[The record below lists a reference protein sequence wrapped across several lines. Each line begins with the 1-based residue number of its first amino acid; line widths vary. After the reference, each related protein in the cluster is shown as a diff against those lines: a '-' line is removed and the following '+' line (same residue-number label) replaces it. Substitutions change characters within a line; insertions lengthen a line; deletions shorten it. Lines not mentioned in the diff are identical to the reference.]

1 MKELIQ
7 IIQQVK
13 ELQKSE
19 RKFVLATVVQ
29 VDGSAY
35 RRPGAR
41 MLISEEGD
49 WWGGISGGCLEGDI
63 LKKAQLALY
72 SQEYKS
78 ITYDTREEDPF
89 ALGIGLGCQ
98 GVIEIHINPFQD
110 QINQLV
116 TALEDH
122 IQGNVAHTLSISYA
136 GDFQISL
143 EEAAE
148 SHASKWAEDT
158 FIEYLP
164 APMTVWLFGN
174 QFDSH
179 AFIQQASLL
188 SWRVNWVGI
197 LSKMKAN
204 LPVNVRTS
212 YEDFGTIKNSDY
224 VVMMTHDLD
233 KDVKILQRL
242 IELPTKPAYVG
253 ILGPKKRFEK
263 LQNHFEADLVTQLPI
278 ATPIGLD
285 LGAEGPE
292 EIAISIMAEIL
303 SLKNNRNGQR
313 LHLRDRAIHE

>member
-1 MKELIQ
+1 
-7 IIQQVK
+7 
-13 ELQKSE
+13 
-19 RKFVLATVVQ
+19 VQ

-72 SQEYKS
+72 TQEYKS

-110 QINQLV
+110 QINELV
-116 TALEDH
+116 IALEDH

-143 EEAAE
+143 EETAE
-148 SHASKWAEDT
+148 SHASKWVEDT
-158 FIEYLP
+158 FMEYLP

-179 AFIQQASLL
+179 AFIQQAALL
-188 SWRVNWVGI
+188 SLRVNWVGI

-204 LPVNVRTS
+204 LPVNGRSS

-263 LQNHFEADLVTQLPI
+263 LQNHFEVDLVTQLPI

-303 SLKNNRNGQR
+303 SIKNNRNGQR
-313 LHLRDRAIHE
+313 LHFRDRAIHE

>member
-122 IQGNVAHTLSISYA
+122 IQGNVSHTLSTCNA

-148 SHASKWAEDT
+148 SHSSKWAEDT
-158 FIEYLP
+158 FTEFLP

-179 AFIQQASLL
+179 AFIQQAALL

-204 LPVNVRTS
+204 LPVNGRTS
-212 YEDFGTIKNSDY
+212 YEGFGTIQNSDY

-285 LGAEGPE
+285 VGAEGPE

-303 SLKNNRNGQR
+303 SIKNKRNGQR

>member
-13 ELQKSE
+13 ELQKTE

-98 GVIEIHINPFQD
+98 GVIEIHINPFQH
-110 QINQLV
+110 QINQLI
-116 TALEDH
+116 TSLEDH
-122 IQGNVAHTLSISYA
+122 IQGNVAHTLSVRYTE
-136 GDFQISL
+136 DFKISL
-143 EEAAE
+143 VEAVE
-148 SHASKWAEDT
+148 SHSSKWVDDT
-158 FIEYLP
+158 FTEYLP

-197 LSKMKAN
+197 MSKMKAN
-204 LPVNVRTS
+204 LPVNGRSS

-233 KDVKILQRL
+233 KDVKILKQL
-242 IELPTKPAYVG
+242 IEFPTKPAYVG

-263 LQNHFEADLVTQLPI
+263 LQNHFEQDLVTQLPI

-303 SLKNNRNGQR
+303 SIKNNRNGQR

>member
-13 ELQKSE
+13 ELQSTE

-116 TALEDH
+116 TALENH
-122 IQGNVAHTLSISYA
+122 IQGNVAHTLSICYA
-136 GDFQISL
+136 KYFQISL
-143 EEAAE
+143 VQSAE
-148 SHASKWAEDT
+148 SHSSKWAEDT
-158 FIEYLP
+158 FTEYLP
-164 APMTVWLFGN
+164 APITVWLFGN

-179 AFIQQASLL
+179 AFIQQAFLL

-197 LSKMKAN
+197 LSKMRAN
-204 LPVNVRTS
+204 LPVNERFS
-212 YEDFGTIKNSDY
+212 YEDFGIIKNSDY

-263 LQNHFEADLVTQLPI
+263 LQNHFEAELVTQLPI

-303 SLKNNRNGQR
+303 SVKNNRNGQR